1 MPYRRRRHLPN
12 RRRQTFPNCRQ
23 HCTCPAA
30 NPTRLQFPKCRDY
43 PNARLPLPTFGP
55 DTSWWEMPN
64 QPPPQMPP
72 SHTPDRSNPPN
83 TDGTST
89 QVAFAQT
96 PGAVGITCQGKACTL
111 SRWRHCVS
119 MLAQSRIGGRHP
131 RHRSTR
137 MARPTNACEESE
149 IRR

>member
-23 HCTCPAA
+23 HCTGPAA

-96 PGAVGITCQGKACTL
+96 PGAVGITCKGKACTL

-137 MARPTNACEESE
+137 MARPTNTCEESE